1 MHYLPQ
7 DSEPSAFC
15 AAVSKGRPT
24 EGARIRQSTIRR
36 VAGELQI
43 VPSNVPKEHENRNSG
58 LDSGESLDPL
68 TACQIVEALVPVTTV
83 ENMVS
88 LPVMDKS
95 ISPSYNLSES
105 SLVHAHEDLD
115 LLSTDMHAS
124 LEQSPADVP
133 RPQVI
138 QHLQNGSQGDRYL

>member
-1 MHYLPQ
+1 M
-7 DSEPSAFC
+7 S
-15 AAVSKGRPT
+15 
-24 EGARIRQSTIRR
+24 
-36 VAGELQI
+36 
-43 VPSNVPKEHENRNSG
+43 SNVPKEHEKRNSG
-58 LDSGESLDPL
+58 LDSSESLDPL

-115 LLSTDMHAS
+115 LLSTDMHAT

-133 RPQVI
+133 RAQVI